1 MDSDKIAYADQ
12 ASEGVVYVKIR
23 GPSGTIIEVSLDIVD
38 TKSNEICVGLK
49 SIDECKIVHLSRNH
63 EKISNVKVTF
73 VLKYSYFDRLHSG
86 IDEISNEV
94 IEKLLPSIPTDFSIM
109 AHQPESPETWMWS
122 GVKEF
127 VSLDSQDY
135 HRSGP
140 QMFGLKA
147 ILRADPCKAPVLI
160 AGSFGTGKT
169 RLLARAAYQILN
181 TNRNTAKVLICAHHQ
196 KSVDSFVENYF
207 GKMIENGWICNRMVR
222 LVPKSIAMRLENTKN
237 VPEKYKKYYKMA
249 FEVRRIPN
257 DQIKLVL
264 TTYSSVHQLN
274 YLGKK
279 HFTHILLD
287 EGAQAREPETIIPF
301 CVANKN
307 TTIVIAGDHKQVSLV
322 LKNIMVLYIMH
333 FIYYRS
339 AHLYWFLAN
348 KQDTMD

>member
-1 MDSDKIAYADQ
+1 MDSDKIAYAVQ
-12 ASEGVVYVKIR
+12 ASEGFVYVKIR

-38 TKSNEICVGLK
+38 TKSNEIICLGLK
-49 SIDECKIVHLSRNH
+49 SMDERKIVYLSRNH
-63 EKISNVKVTF
+63 EKISNVNVTF

-86 IDEISNEV
+86 IDKISNEV
-94 IEKLLPSIPTDFSIM
+94 MEKLLPSIPTDFSIM
-109 AHQPESPETWMWS
+109 AHQPETIRMWS
-122 GVKEF
+122 AGVEEF
-127 VSLDSQDY
+127 VTLDSRNYQ
-135 HRSGP
+135 GP
-140 QMFGLKA
+140 QMFALKT

-181 TNRNTAKVLICAHHQ
+181 NNRNTAKVLICAHHQ
-196 KSVDSFVENYF
+196 KSVDSFVDNYF

-222 LVPKSIAMRLENTKN
+222 LVPKKYYN
-237 VPEKYKKYYKMA
+237 VPEKYVKYYKTGYEM
-249 FEVRRIPN
+249 RRIPN

-264 TTYSSVHQLN
+264 TTYSSAYQLN

-307 TTIVIAGDHKQVSLV
+307 TTIVIAGDHKQVRV
-322 LKNIMVLYIMH
+322 
-333 FIYYRS
+333 
-339 AHLYWFLAN
+339 
-348 KQDTMD
+348 